1 MSQLRLLFRAVR
13 WRLGGALALFVVG
26 VVAVLAAAAGPL
38 YLATANDSV
47 LHSIL
52 ISNPPV
58 FDGITLT
65 PRQGSGQV
73 AAAEAGL
80 QAARQYRLSRWYS
93 PQKLVLDAGL
103 TVVGPSGSRF
113 GSDLISDPGA
123 CGQLHFLKGSCPTS
137 AGGVVLTDR
146 SAQGLGA
153 KVGSRLTTTIPGPV
167 HFVNGIP
174 NRTNI
179 EKVVVVA
186 GIVAVGNPSAPFWF
200 GDDYFGFG
208 QSCPPNA
215 PICLPQLD
223 SMFTPQA
230 TISSVPGTLAT
241 DELFLKVSTIHLAGA
256 AIFNQALGNFDTDAN
271 QNLQLDV
278 STQLNS
284 LAAQANRENQLMEAI
299 VLVVDLQ
306 LVLLAL
312 FVLFGLVARTAEARE
327 KEVALAKLRG
337 FGTWSVLL
345 VGLLEP
351 VAVLVVA
358 LPVGLVLAW
367 LAMRLAQPLLLPGAI
382 ITFQPL
388 VLLAAVAAF
397 AGGLVA
403 TAFGARR
410 ILTRRL
416 SDELRA
422 IEPRSSNVARAA
434 IDAAALALAIAGI
447 VELLAAGVL
456 SGSQPNPLAA
466 FAPGL
471 VAVAV
476 AVVGVRV
483 LPWLCSF
490 LVRWTRNSRWMATGL
505 AVRQVVRRPTSLR
518 QITVLAIATGLA
530 CFAVTG
536 WAAAGINRTVRAD
549 FVLGAAKV
557 LTVDVPNSVNI
568 EKAVDRADPTG
579 RYAMAVMLSSIPSQK
594 LLAVQ
599 VSRLQRVAYWPQ
611 DVSSTSEARIVRWL
625 TPHLQPAMYLT
636 GAEVRATV
644 TLDGTPNPP
653 PDLVFNLV
661 NSGGHQG
668 VADFGFL
675 RPGTHT
681 YMTPLPAACSGGC
694 HVLNLEPLWNPSQ
707 SGPQQVS
714 YSLSLAGLD
723 ERSGSTGGWRP
734 ATSRLAD
741 PRYWTPSAP
750 GVAVS
755 ATTDQGSPALKLR
768 VEDSVNDTNPPGVVP
783 GALPATIPGVV
794 TRANSV
800 SDPRDASIE
809 DFDGSSLNLDVPYQV
824 SDLPQLGQVGF
835 LVDLQTAIRGESAP
849 PSQTVTQ
856 VWLAPGAPPS
866 IARSLAAQGV
876 RVTSVRTP
884 GPDIRAMN
892 HGGLALA
899 YLFFLFAAG
908 AAAVLAIGA
917 AVFSVFMTS
926 RRRAFE
932 LAVLR
937 AIGISR
943 ATLLRSLLGEQ
954 LLVLGPGVV
963 LGLGAGLLGALM
975 ALPSVPEFANPGG
988 GPPVELVF
996 AVVPIVAMMVALVIL
1011 LAVAAALASAAT
1023 LRLAGWERL
1032 RTEIT

>member
-1 MSQLRLLFRAVR
+1 MSQLRLLLRALR
-13 WRLGGALALFVVG
+13 WRAGAAVALFVVAT
-26 VVAVLAAAAGPL
+26 VAVLAAAAGPL
-38 YLATANDSV
+38 YLDTANDSV
-47 LHSIL
+47 LHSTL
-52 ISNPPV
+52 VSHPASA
-58 FDGITLT
+58 DGITLIPNAASGVPIDNAEQALSAARRMGLYRWYHPGKLILDQGFAVMGAGGIT
-65 PRQGSGQV
+65 YGGDLLSDPGQCHVLHFLQGSCPGPGQV
-73 AAAEAGL
+73 AVTKRT
-80 QAARQYRLSRWYS
+80 ARALGVHLGSS
-93 PQKLVLDAGL
+93 L
-103 TVVGPSGSRF
+103 TIP
-113 GSDLISDPGA
+113 
-123 CGQLHFLKGSCPTS
+123 LKG
-137 AGGVVLTDR
+137 GVPPV
-146 SAQGLGA
+146 
-153 KVGSRLTTTIPGPV
+153 KVRVT
-167 HFVNGIP
+167 GI
-174 NRTNI
+174 I
-179 EKVVVVA
+179 A
-186 GIVAVGNPSAPFWF
+186 LGNPHQTFWF
-200 GDDYFGFG
+200 GEEPSYFDFG
-208 QSCPPNA
+208 PPLTCGIGA
-215 PICLPQLD
+215 TCLPLVD
-223 SMFTPQA
+223 AMFTAPS
-230 TISSVPGTLAT
+230 TIAGLPEVQPT
-241 DELFLKVSTIHLAGA
+241 DEFQLRVSRIHTTDLAAFRRAFDHFATYTAEVLRTPVETGLSAETGA
-256 AIFNQALGNFDTDAN
+256 AA
-271 QNLQLDV
+271 
-278 STQLNS
+278 
-284 LAAQANRENQLMEAI
+284 RESDLMQSI
-299 VLVVDLQ
+299 VIVVDLQ

-456 SGSQPNPLAA
+456 SGSQPNPVAA

-549 FVLGAAKV
+549 FVLGAARV

-611 DVSSTSEARIVRWL
+611 DVSSTSEARIVHWL

-636 GAEVRATV
+636 GAEVRATI

-681 YMTPLPAACSGGC
+681 YLTPLPAACSGGC

-707 SGPQQVS
+707 TGPQQVS

-723 ERSGSTGGWRP
+723 ERSGPTGGWRP

-783 GALPATIPGVV
+783 GALPTTISGVV